1 MGLLD
6 ALMGNAS
13 EVDVNE
19 VSEELA
25 PVLAG
30 SEQVN
35 HAYKMV
41 RDLYVFTNKRLI
53 FIDKQGVTGKKID
66 YLSIPYKSITT
77 FNVQTAGRFDTD
89 CELTIWVSGRHDGIK
104 VEIAANL
111 AVEVQKTLADCMFAQ

>member
-19 VSEELA
+19 VAEELG
-25 PVLAG
+25 PVLAQ
-30 SEQVN
+30 SENVIN
-35 HAYKMV
+35 AYKMV

-77 FNVQTAGRFDTD
+77 FNVQTAGRFDAD
-89 CELTIWVSGRHDGIK
+89 CELSIWMSGRSDPIK
-104 VEIAANL
+104 VEIAASL
-111 AVEVQKTLADCMFAQ
+111 ATDVQKSLANCMFM

>member
-1 MGLLD
+1 MGLLN
-6 ALMGNAS
+6 ALLGNAS

-19 VSEELA
+19 VAIELT
-25 PVLAG
+25 PILADN
-30 SEQVN
+30 ENVT

-89 CELTIWVSGRHDGIK
+89 CELSIWMSGRDEPIK
-104 VEIAANL
+104 VEIAARL
-111 AVEVQKTLADCMFAQ
+111 ATEVQKSLANCIFM

>member
-19 VSEELA
+19 VAEELA
-25 PVLAG
+25 PVLAQ
-30 SEQVN
+30 SENVIN
-35 HAYKMV
+35 AYKMV

-89 CELTIWVSGRHDGIK
+89 CELSIWMSGRSDPIK
-104 VEIAANL
+104 VEIAASL
-111 AVEVQKTLADCMFAQ
+111 ATDVQKSLANCMFM

>member
-1 MGLLD
+1 MGLLN
-6 ALMGNAS
+6 ALLGNAS

-19 VSEELA
+19 VAKELT
-25 PVLAG
+25 PILADN
-30 SEQVN
+30 ENVT

-89 CELTIWVSGRHDGIK
+89 CELSIWMSGRDEPIK
-104 VEIAANL
+104 VEIAARL
-111 AVEVQKTLADCMFAQ
+111 ATEVQKSLANCIFM